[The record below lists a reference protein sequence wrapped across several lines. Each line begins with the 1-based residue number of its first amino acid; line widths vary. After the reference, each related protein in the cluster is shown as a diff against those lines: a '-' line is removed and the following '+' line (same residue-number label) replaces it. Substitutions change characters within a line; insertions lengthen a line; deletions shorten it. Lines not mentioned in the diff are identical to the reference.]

1 MFVLSYKAH
10 NHVVG
15 ATSNYAHN
23 FDHDCMNLIG
33 FSST

>member
-23 FDHDCMNLIG
+23 FDHDRMNLIG
-33 FSST
+33 FSSN